1 MKNKNKIICIILL
14 AVFVVQIFLAN
25 VVIVTYNNFKNNQIT
40 MVEEKAQA
48 TSTVVMEIVSN
59 QQKNQ
64 LQAIKQSWVKYL
76 NNNPDINLIEKQ
88 DGLQIFSNG
97 TEELKFDP
105 ENMVKVISKDN
116 SYYNIYNLNGEA
128 ILLKCRPKWNYDKVY
143 KVIDT
148 LIGSQKNFGNNGGMI
163 VYDSNSGQILLD
175 TTSQQRLS
183 KSKNASIFNDDV
195 SIYDLNKS
203 YTHQLIT
210 NHLMHKKDTTV
221 SNCLISLFN
230 EDRIKGN
237 PYDFNKYPL
246 GQYKRQFLDVVTLPY
261 ETVGFYGE
269 PLQLTILSVA
279 DEQDILKNYYIH
291 STKINQ
297 SFIINEKL
305 YERLSMVLF
314 ISIITMMLLMT
325 ITLYFIK
332 RDDNQKQQK

>member
-76 NNNPDINLIEKQ
+76 NNNPDKTLLEKQ
-88 DGLQIFSNG
+88 DGLQTFSNV
-97 TEELKFDP
+97 TEGLKFDP

-148 LIGSQKNFGNNGGMI
+148 LIGS
-163 VYDSNSGQILLD
+163 
-175 TTSQQRLS
+175 
-183 KSKNASIFNDDV
+183 
-195 SIYDLNKS
+195 
-203 YTHQLIT
+203 
-210 NHLMHKKDTTV
+210 
-221 SNCLISLFN
+221 
-230 EDRIKGN
+230 
-237 PYDFNKYPL
+237 
-246 GQYKRQFLDVVTLPY
+246 
-261 ETVGFYGE
+261 
-269 PLQLTILSVA
+269 
-279 DEQDILKNYYIH
+279 
-291 STKINQ
+291 
-297 SFIINEKL
+297 
-305 YERLSMVLF
+305 
-314 ISIITMMLLMT
+314 
-325 ITLYFIK
+325 
-332 RDDNQKQQK
+332 